1 METCRTNF
9 KSRTIKCVFRDMVI
23 IVRRLVGSLSLVVA
37 LLFSCEPSFCADAGP
52 IVISVPPGFE
62 GPAQEEANGGVNV
75 AWIERQPVFGG
86 GTLLQVS
93 AIDVGSSLDGIT
105 QAQRLEGT
113 THYLL
118 EFLRSVGQSL
128 SNFQFGEFE
137 NVSLAGLPAARVRW
151 TATTSSGHAAIGVI
165 YCVLVG
171 HSVVNLQTRD
181 TGTAITPA
189 MYAAISAIEGVRVR

>member
-1 METCRTNF
+1 
-9 KSRTIKCVFRDMVI
+9 MVI
-23 IVRRLVGSLSLVVA
+23 MVCRLVGSLSLVVA
-37 LLFSCEPSFCADAGP
+37 LLLCCEPSFCADAGP

-93 AIDVGSSLDGIT
+93 AIDIGSSLDGIT
-105 QAQRLEGT
+105 QAQHLEAA

-118 EFLRSVGQSL
+118 EFVRSVGQPL
-128 SNFQFGEFE
+128 ANFQFGEFE
-137 NVSLAGLPAARVRW
+137 KVTLAGLPAARVRW
-151 TATTSSGHAAIGVI
+151 TATAASGHAAIGVI
-165 YCVLVG
+165 YCVVIG

-181 TGTAITPA
+181 TGTDITPA
-189 MYAAISAIEGVRVR
+189 MYAAISAIEGIRAR